1 MSCKIYTV
9 ISDVGNNV
17 IPVFL
22 VNADHEQHAR
32 DMVRDVLGKAAFKAK
47 LKNGATEY
55 ALVET
60 AGAYSDGRVLP
71 LVLSDDEAIPFN
83 VSQAGVAVRVIE
95 STQTVSLILQ
105 HIKHK
110 EENHVN
116 LITAVAEESKLARAY
131 RRHRDILE
139 EWING

>member
-9 ISDVGNNV
+9 TSAAGNS
-17 IPVFL
+17 IPIFL

-47 LKNGATEY
+47 LKNGETEY
-55 ALVET
+55 ALVE
-60 AGAYSDGRVLP
+60 AASAYSDGRVLP

-83 VSQAGVAVRVIE
+83 VSQADVEVRVIE
-95 STQTVSLILQ
+95 STQTVRLILH

-110 EENHVN
+110 EENNVN
-116 LITAVAEESKLARAY
+116 LIAAVAEESKLARAY
-131 RRHRDILE
+131 RRHRDVLE
-139 EWING
+139 GWINE